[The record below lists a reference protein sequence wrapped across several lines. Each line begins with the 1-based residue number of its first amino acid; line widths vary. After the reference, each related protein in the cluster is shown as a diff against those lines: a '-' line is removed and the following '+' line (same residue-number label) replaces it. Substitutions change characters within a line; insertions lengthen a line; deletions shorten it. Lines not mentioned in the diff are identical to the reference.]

1 MNKEYISPS
10 MKATQMRFRAQL
22 LVGSGN
28 FTRLR
33 TTESNLPETEAL
45 KVSKKSASVN
55 EAYFR

>member
-22 LVGSGN
+22 LAGSGN

-55 EAYFR
+55 EA